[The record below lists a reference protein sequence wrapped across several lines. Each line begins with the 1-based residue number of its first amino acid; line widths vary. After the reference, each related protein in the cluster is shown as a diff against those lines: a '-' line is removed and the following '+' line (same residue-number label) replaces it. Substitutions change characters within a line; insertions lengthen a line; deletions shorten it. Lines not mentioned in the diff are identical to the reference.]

1 MSTVGVRLC
10 EALDVPS
17 WGEVQVRISS
27 GSPRSL
33 RCRCYTRSQRGGP
46 RRGARGDIHLSGD
59 IRRTRPAYRLD
70 PILMRSL
77 AVKAQAREMADYRM
91 TGLAD
96 RGLRAFRSG
105 LVRQAVAGW

>member
-1 MSTVGVRLC
+1 MSTVGVRLF

-33 RCRCYTRSQRGGP
+33 RCRCYTRSQCGGP
-46 RRGARGDIHLSGD
+46 QRGALGDIHLSGD

-77 AVKAQAREMADYRM
+77 AVKAQAREMADYIM
-91 TGLAD
+91 TGLAN
-96 RGLRAFRSG
+96 RGPRAFRPG